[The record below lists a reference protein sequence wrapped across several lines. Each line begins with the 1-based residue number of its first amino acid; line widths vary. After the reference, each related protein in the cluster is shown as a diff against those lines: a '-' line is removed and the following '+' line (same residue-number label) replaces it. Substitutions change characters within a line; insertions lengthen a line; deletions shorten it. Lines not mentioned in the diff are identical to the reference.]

1 MYGYNFDF
9 YEPGEDSYAFL
20 DFLKTENIKNKFILD
35 MGCSTCILTDL
46 LKINNCVIS
55 LDKNIKAL
63 NYIVKNITSHNYN
76 LVYGDLFIRINPS
89 VFDII
94 IFNPPYVL
102 DTETI
107 EYEDYIVTGGSD
119 GCKVINQ
126 FIDILNNYKI
136 NTIYLLIIKA
146 NNMNKIENKINKNNY
161 NIELKNVKQII
172 GETLLIYK
180 ITSK

>member
-46 LKINNCVIS
+46 LKINNCVVS

-63 NYIVKNITSHNYN
+63 NYIVKNIPNHNYN
-76 LVYGDLFIRINPS
+76 LVYGDLFMGINPS
-89 VFDII
+89 IFDII

-102 DTETI
+102 DTETV
-107 EYEDYIVTGGSD
+107 EYKDYIVTGGLD
-119 GCKVINQ
+119 GCEVINQ
-126 FIDILNNYKI
+126 FIDVLNNYKI
-136 NTIYLLIIKA
+136 NVIYLLIIKA
-146 NNMNKIENKINKNNY
+146 NNISKIENRINKNNY
-161 NIELKNVKQII
+161 NIELKSVKKII